1 LAVPF
6 FCSSSRR
13 LALGSVSYEEWLRD
27 MLKGGFLGSILLFP
41 ILLLPCLLL
50 SAQQPDA
57 SSVPPTIRVEVNR
70 VSVGAIVTDSGG
82 KFIEGLQRDNFH
94 LLDDGVEQS
103 ITDFAA
109 VDEPANVLVLIEA
122 GPAVYLM
129 EGSHLSA
136 IYGLL
141 QGLSAGDRVALVRYA
156 QQPLAIADFT
166 ADKRATADAIQ
177 RLQFNLGFG
186 ELNLSSSLDTVC
198 DWLEKTSS
206 KKSIVLLSTGLDTSA
221 PAAAANLPQR
231 LRVGDIRIFAV
242 SLAGEMRT
250 PAASTG
256 KKKKAR
262 PTNAENAAAQQFAA
276 ADAVLKR
283 MAEASGGS
291 SYFPTNAKEFADAY
305 AEIARDIRHEYNL
318 GFVPAHDDGRVHTL
332 GIRVTPEPANSPG
345 ASPAPDNNANA
356 FRIYHRQA
364 YVAPKAEA
372 P

>member
-1 LAVPF
+1 MKCPRGMLRSGLLACMVFSP
-6 FCSSSRR
+6 
-13 LALGSVSYEEWLRD
+13 
-27 MLKGGFLGSILLFP
+27 ILLFP
-41 ILLLPCLLL
+41 CLPLF
-50 SAQQPDA
+50 AQQPDA
-57 SSVPPTIRVEVNR
+57 PPTPPAIHVEVNR

-82 KFIEGLQRDNFH
+82 KFIEGLQRENFH
-94 LLDDGVEQS
+94 LLDDGVEQ
-103 ITDFAA
+103 IIKDFAA

-129 EGSHLSA
+129 EGGHLSA

-141 QGLSAGDRVALVRYA
+141 LGLSASDRVAVVRYA
-156 QQPLAIADFT
+156 QTPLAIADFT
-166 ADKRATADAIQ
+166 ADKRVTADAIQ

-186 ELNLSSSLDTVC
+186 ELNLSSSLDTVF
-198 DWLEKTSS
+198 DWIENTPS

-221 PAAAANLPQR
+221 PDDATRLLQR

-256 KKKKAR
+256 KKKKGP
-262 PTNAENAAAQQFAA
+262 PTNAENAAARQFAA

-283 MAEASGGS
+283 LAEASGGS
-291 SYFPTNAKEFADAY
+291 SYFPTNAREFAEAY

-318 GFVPAHDDGRVHTL
+318 GFVPVHDDGQVHTL
-332 GIRVTPEPANSPG
+332 DVRVTPGTANSAG
-345 ASPAPDNNANA
+345 TSPVPDNNANA
-356 FRIYHRQA
+356 LRIYHRQA